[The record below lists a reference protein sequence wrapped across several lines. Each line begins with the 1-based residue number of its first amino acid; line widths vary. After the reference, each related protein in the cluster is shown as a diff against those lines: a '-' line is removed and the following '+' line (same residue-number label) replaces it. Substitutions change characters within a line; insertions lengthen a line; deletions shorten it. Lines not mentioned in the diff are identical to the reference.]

1 MNIRSTIFW
10 AKDKCVGHSR
20 VRKVYNEVRTFI
32 ESGEE
37 NLSQREN
44 ILSWA
49 TSEVPFYASY
59 KGKSFHEL
67 PVVCK
72 NIIRENPEQFKAK
85 SFLGQKLHSES
96 TSGSTGTPFTIYQD
110 PGKRLRASAD
120 SLVFSDL
127 AGFALG
133 TRLYYVRV
141 WNELNKK
148 SKLQTILKN
157 IVMQDSKSL
166 SEGNLENFVRTL
178 ENDSQHKTIL
188 SYANT
193 ITALYKWMKDSGRT
207 TTAQVDCIITMSE
220 SLPPEVKEGIKKLF
234 RCPVVSRYSNQECG
248 LISQQAQDGDE
259 YVVNTASFYVE
270 LLALDSDQPVE
281 DGKLG
286 RIVITDLYNKAMP
299 LLRYDT
305 GDLGIMSHVSSKG
318 RKGTF
323 ITKVEGRS
331 NDFIF
336 STTSELLSPVT
347 ISVGMW
353 KFNHLI
359 QSRFVQNGKNEY
371 EMQLKSATPQ
381 YAREAE
387 LLSDLR
393 QCVGADANIRILYV
407 DDIPLLK
414 SGKRKYVV
422 NNMNS

>member
-1 MNIRSTIFW
+1 M
-10 AKDKCVGHSR
+10 
-20 VRKVYNEVRTFI
+20 
-32 ESGEE
+32 
-37 NLSQREN
+37 
-44 ILSWA
+44 
-49 TSEVPFYASY
+49 
-59 KGKSFHEL
+59 
-67 PVVCK
+67 
-72 NIIRENPEQFKAK
+72 
-85 SFLGQKLHSES
+85 
-96 TSGSTGTPFTIYQD
+96 
-110 PGKRLRASAD
+110 
-120 SLVFSDL
+120 
-127 AGFALG
+127 
-133 TRLYYVRV
+133 
-141 WNELNKK
+141 
-148 SKLQTILKN
+148 
-157 IVMQDSKSL
+157 
-166 SEGNLENFVRTL
+166 
-178 ENDSQHKTIL
+178 
-188 SYANT
+188 
-193 ITALYKWMKDSGRT
+193 
-207 TTAQVDCIITMSE
+207 
-220 SLPPEVKEGIKKLF
+220 
-234 RCPVVSRYSNQECG
+234 
-248 LISQQAQDGDE
+248 
-259 YVVNTASFYVE
+259 VNTASFYVE

-336 STTSELLSPVT
+336 STTGEMLSPVT

-353 KFNHLI
+353 KFNDLI
-359 QSRFVQNGKNEY
+359 QWRFVQNGKNEY